1 MTYNKFISFVLQ
13 KLKEMSKEK
22 FYTEEHYELVDDLF
36 RSKFE
41 SLRRTQYEEQLK
53 RWVADCHE
61 EEIDN
66 AEYEFILG
74 FRLIDNSC
82 LLNNHDYLRDNDCIE
97 GLEKE
102 FLKALETIEEDY
114 DLVFIKQLLNI
125 YNYVEDKLL
134 DVLKNKEEQNAKYV
148 LYNSLSKAYWNPKC
162 EMGRRMA
169 LKRYNK
175 LLDIGLDSDDE
186 EGDQKLDQGIG
197 CDADCG
203 KDAKYEDMYG
213 NNYCSEKCELK
224 EEE

>member
-1 MTYNKFISFVLQ
+1 MTYNKFISFVLK

-22 FYTEEHYELVDDLF
+22 FYTDAEYDLIDDLF

-41 SLRRTQYEEQLK
+41 SLRRTKHEKQLK
-53 RWVADCHE
+53 GWVVECEE
-61 EEIDN
+61 EEIDD

-74 FRLIDNSC
+74 FRLIDSSN
-82 LLNNHDYLRDNDCIE
+82 LLNNNDYLRDNDCIE

-102 FLKALETIEEDY
+102 FLKALESIEEHY

-125 YNYVEDKLL
+125 YNYVDDKLL
-134 DVLKNKEEQNAKYV
+134 YVLKNKKQQNAKYV

-175 LLDIGLDSDDE
+175 LLD
-186 EGDQKLDQGIG
+186 
-197 CDADCG
+197 
-203 KDAKYEDMYG
+203 
-213 NNYCSEKCELK
+213 
-224 EEE
+224 